1 MCVFLWQDNPS
12 SNKKLKKKK
21 KKKSRER
28 IRKKNIIHYKTK
40 EWNRII
46 GNDWFNTKHN
56 DFRINCFLGVSNKSG
71 FCILYSFFFGEC
83 FCCSVSVCCCG
94 MSTQSLSHSLTQSP
108 CVVVTKKKKETSNLF
123 VHIFVNNE
131 LCLYSFN
138 YFWMMS
144 ILEAIGM
151 VTHYTLNGANIFAYF
166 GFNGNFNALTFVSQV
181 GNFLLCQFFKGF

>member
-71 FCILYSFFFGEC
+71 FCILYSLFFFWWVFLL
-83 FCCSVSVCCCG
+83 FCLLLWNEYSI
-94 MSTQSLSHSLTQSP
+94 SHSLTHSP
-108 CVVVTKKKKETSNLF
+108 CVVVTKKKKKLP
-123 VHIFVNNE
+123 I
-131 LCLYSFN
+131 YS
-138 YFWMMS
+138 S
-144 ILEAIGM
+144 
-151 VTHYTLNGANIFAYF
+151 T
-166 GFNGNFNALTFVSQV
+166 
-181 GNFLLCQFFKGF
+181 FLLIMSCVYIPLTTSGWWVFGK